1 MNIRDVMRQ
10 SDDPGKKKPEGESES
25 TFSKTIQESLDFQ
38 NRYEKIYLEVLDQ
51 VRSNWEAAAK
61 GRPISFQAVCHMAEK
76 MADCLAMIKEGFNIF
91 KRVKEAAYYHL
102 NVVNSAW
109 IALAMGVELGYSR
122 EKNILLGAAALLHD
136 IGMCKMSPAILNKKE
151 KLSFEEYELVRQHP
165 DEGKKIVSAL
175 AGVSDDV
182 VAGVYQEHER
192 ENGSGYPE
200 GRRGAQIHE
209 FAKIIGLADVFD
221 ATTHPRPYRTA
232 VSPYDSIMEL
242 VEMKNRLFPDR
253 LIKVFINQ
261 FSFYPIGSYVQL
273 NTGEVGEVI
282 KTLRNFPTRPTLQI
296 LVDKEGQPVK
306 KPYFIK
312 LAEENLVYVK
322 ETLTQERLQLV
333 FEEKKA

>member
-10 SDDPGKKKPEGESES
+10 SDDPGKKKPEGSGEA
-25 TFSKTIQESLDFQ
+25 TYGKTIQEALDFQ
-38 NRYEKIYLEVLDQ
+38 NRFEKVYLEALDQ
-51 VRSNWEAAAK
+51 VSANWEAAAK
-61 GRPISFQAVCHMAEK
+61 GKPIFLKTISQIAEN
-76 MADCLAMIKEGFNIF
+76 MADCLTEQKEGINIF

-102 NVVNSAW
+102 NVVNAAW
-109 IALAMGVELGYSR
+109 TALSMGAELGYSK
-122 EKNILLGAAALLHD
+122 EKNVLLGVAALLHD
-136 IGMCKMSPAILNKKE
+136 IGMSKIPQAILNKKE
-151 KLSFEEYELVRQHP
+151 KLSFDEYELVRQHP
-165 DEGKKIVSAL
+165 DEGKKIVSAI
-175 AGVSDDV
+175 AGVSDEV

-209 FAKIIGLADVFD
+209 FAKIIGLADVFE
-221 ATTHPRPYRTA
+221 AMTHPRPYRT
-232 VSPYDSIMEL
+232 VISPYEAIMEL

-261 FSFYPIGSYVQL
+261 FTFYPVGSYVQL

-282 KTLRNFPTRPTLQI
+282 KVLRNFPTRPTLQI